1 MVTTLLETRQS
12 SAERGEGGQ
21 VPCQF
26 KERARGHTTTG
37 RRPSGGGTSRQSVTK
52 QSRKSQ
58 SWRRHGALARCC
70 GRSSLATGHR
80 GTATIDR
87 RLGSSSTPVLNARH
101 RVRTLR
107 FLRRKRQ
114 RHPVRPPEPILRRV
128 LPAPGPPL
136 HVDDV
141 VLPRHLAGEVRRD

>member
-12 SAERGEGGQ
+12 EERAGKCRANLE
-21 VPCQF
+21 
-26 KERARGHTTTG
+26 ERARGHTTTC
-37 RRPSGGGTSRQSVTK
+37 RRSDSDGTSRQSVTK

-70 GRSSLATGHR
+70 GRSSLARGDR

-87 RLGSSSTPVLNARH
+87 RLGSSSTPVARH
-101 RVRTLR
+101 RVRTIR

-114 RHPVRPPEPILRRV
+114 RHPVRPPEPVLRRV

-136 HVDDV
+136 RQRKSWKN
-141 VLPRHLAGEVRRD
+141 PLAGSYAATSRA